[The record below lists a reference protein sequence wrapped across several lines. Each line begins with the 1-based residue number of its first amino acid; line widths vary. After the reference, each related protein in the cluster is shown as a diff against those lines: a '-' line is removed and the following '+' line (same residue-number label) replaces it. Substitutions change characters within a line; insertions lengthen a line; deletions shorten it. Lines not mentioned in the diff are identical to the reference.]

1 MTGLI
6 FWIEMNFGL
15 SGFFPKAIIPCR
27 YLSLIASKRA
37 VCAADIFPEALDK
50 VFLSDESSAISEP
63 NDSIWMLCPD
73 STLARISTQR
83 SQM

>member
-15 SGFFPKAIIPCR
+15 SGFFPKAIIPCI
-27 YLSLIASKRA
+27 YLTLIASKRA
-37 VCAADIFPEALDK
+37 ACAAYIFPEALDK

-63 NDSIWMLCPD
+63 NDSIWRLCPD